1 MPHLDRCPPMLA
13 SLSEVHITS
22 SAVTTVSVLPRLTHG
37 LVIYQ
42 YCLREFQ
49 RPRQN
54 QSHHAKAVS
63 TIRPMPTV
71 IVGCAR
77 INHGTRIARP
87 CMHQDCHPGPLT
99 QIVAEASNG
108 SSNATTPLLST
119 PWTKIMSSAKW
130 HVNAILHN
138 SSSCE
143 HHCVVG
149 LLPCSVKSSSLWFQ
163 TSCRASPLASL
174 SLPSSQGG
182 GPSLML
188 LFDIQTP
195 LTVGAVRSQS
205 HRHHLWPFVIG
216 PHGVFVNSFRPAPNL
231 ERSFARVSH
240 SRPLLVPLPSKRRS
254 QRRWIPGRR

>member
-1 MPHLDRCPPMLA
+1 MPHLDRCPPILA
-13 SLSEVHITS
+13 SLSEIHITS

-49 RPRQN
+49 RRRQN
-54 QSHHAKAVS
+54 QSHHAKSVS

-71 IVGCAR
+71 IVSSE
-77 INHGTRIARP
+77 IAQGGHA
-87 CMHQDCHPGPLT
+87 CIK
-99 QIVAEASNG
+99 IVTGVHSPKLLLKPPTEA
-108 SSNATTPLLST
+108 ATPLLRCS
-119 PWTKIMSSAKW
+119 PLHGQKITSSGKW

-149 LLPCSVKSSSLWFQ
+149 LLPWSVKSSSLWFQ

-182 GPSLML
+182 GTSLIL
-188 LFDIQTP
+188 LFDIQTL
-195 LTVGAVRSQS
+195 LTVEAARSKS
-205 HRHHLWPFVIG
+205 HRHHPWPFVIG
-216 PHGVFVNSFRPAPNL
+216 PHGFL
-231 ERSFARVSH
+231 
-240 SRPLLVPLPSKRRS
+240 
-254 QRRWIPGRR
+254 